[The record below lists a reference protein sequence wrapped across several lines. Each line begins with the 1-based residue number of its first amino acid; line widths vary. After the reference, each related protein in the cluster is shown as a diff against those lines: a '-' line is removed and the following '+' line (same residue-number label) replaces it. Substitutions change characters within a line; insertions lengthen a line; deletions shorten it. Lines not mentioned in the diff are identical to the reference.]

1 MHRTQFTI
9 HFRRLFPVI
18 AATVALAACS
28 SAPPRNENLG
38 VQQMYQRAL
47 HQEQQDNY
55 QKALDDYNALEA
67 RYPFG
72 PYATRAQLEQV
83 YLNFKTG
90 DYQSAISAANRYIQE
105 HPRGGHLDYIY
116 YMKGLSSFDQAVPR
130 RYGIPIGIDHTRT
143 DPKYARQGFQTFQTL
158 VKKFPRSP
166 YAPDA
171 RKRAIFLRNRLAQHD
186 WHIAHYYYRRGA
198 WLAAANRAVQI
209 ITRYQ
214 GTSEVPRALGLMV
227 HSYQHLG
234 LKKMA
239 SDARRVLQRSYP
251 HQAGRVLAET
261 G

>member
-83 YLNFKTG
+83 YLTSRPVTTSRRFPPRTG
-90 DYQSAISAANRYIQE
+90 IS
-105 HPRGGHLDYIY
+105 
-116 YMKGLSSFDQAVPR
+116 
-130 RYGIPIGIDHTRT
+130 
-143 DPKYARQGFQTFQTL
+143 
-158 VKKFPRSP
+158 RST
-166 YAPDA
+166 
-171 RKRAIFLRNRLAQHD
+171 
-186 WHIAHYYYRRGA
+186 RGA
-198 WLAAANRAVQI
+198 GTWTTFI
-209 ITRYQ
+209 I
-214 GTSEVPRALGLMV
+214 
-227 HSYQHLG
+227 
-234 LKKMA
+234 
-239 SDARRVLQRSYP
+239 
-251 HQAGRVLAET
+251 
-261 G
+261 